1 MVPGRPDELTAE
13 VERQALRAVQEAEV
27 VILLVD
33 GRAGRTPLDE
43 MVAASLR
50 RIGRP
55 VLLAVNKI
63 DGPGGEERLAE
74 FFALGFADPIPL
86 SAEEG
91 RGVSTLLDTVVAR
104 LPAARDPEADRH
116 PGPAAI
122 RLAIVGRPNVGKST
136 LFNRLVG
143 EQRAV
148 VSPIPGTTRD
158 PVDAEFRHAGRRYRV
173 VDTAGLRR
181 RARSVGEEVEV
192 ESVERAL
199 AALKQCDVAM
209 VLVDA
214 LDPSTHQ
221 DRAVL
226 GACQRVRRPLLVAA
240 NRSDLLPG
248 GKPER
253 DRVHSQIRSRLRFA
267 EEAPVLLVSALR
279 GTGVGSL
286 LETLREITEE
296 AFRRMTTPELNRALE
311 AALRRRSPPAVR
323 GRIPRLY
330 YITQTGVAPPSF
342 VVFTNGAPVG
352 ETYRRYLARHLRR
365 ALGLRMTPVSIKFR
379 RRS

>member
-1 MVPGRPDELTAE
+1 VETAD
-13 VERQALRAVQEAEV
+13 V
-27 VILLVD
+27 VVFLVD

-43 MVAASLR
+43 LVAAALR
-50 RIGRP
+50 RSGRP

-63 DGPGGEERLAE
+63 EGSGGEERLAE
-74 FFALGFADPIPL
+74 FFALGFTDPIPL

-91 RGVSTLLDTVVAR
+91 RGVSTLLDWVVAR
-104 LPAARDPEADRH
+104 LPANRDLAEEER
-116 PGPAAI
+116 PGVPAV

-181 RARSVGEEVEV
+181 RARVAGEDVEV
-192 ESVERAL
+192 ESVQRAL

-209 VLVDA
+209 VVVDVM
-214 LDPSTHQ
+214 DPSTHQ

-240 NRSDLLPG
+240 NRADLLPG
-248 GKPER
+248 GGSR
-253 DRVHSQIRSRLRFA
+253 RATVLSGIRARFRFA
-267 EEAPVLLVSALR
+267 EEAPVLLISALR
-279 GTGVGSL
+279 GTGVRAL
-286 LETLREITEE
+286 LETLREISGE
-296 AFRRMTTPELNRALE
+296 AFRRMATSELNRALE
-311 AALRRRSPPAVR
+311 TALRRRSPPAGR

-342 VVFTNGAPVG
+342 VVFTNGAPVE
-352 ETYRRYLARHLRR
+352 ETYRRYLARHLRQ
-365 ALGLRMTPVSIKFR
+365 ALGLRMTPVSLKFR
-379 RRS
+379 RRP